1 MSGPHPDVTA
11 WLAALEGGERAAAD
25 ALFPLVYAQ
34 LREIARG
41 RLAGERSNH
50 TLTPTALVHEAY
62 LRLVGS
68 ATPRYAGTRHFL
80 AIAAIAMRRIL
91 IDHARGVLRDKRG
104 GGQFAVTLPDD
115 LPGETL
121 DPAGLIE
128 LDAALERLAAHDA
141 EMARVVELR
150 YFGGLTVEETAE
162 ALDLAPR
169 TVNRH
174 WTAARAWLRRELG
187 GT

>member
-11 WLAALEGGERAAAD
+11 WLAALEGGERSAAD
-25 ALFPLVYAQ
+25 ALFPLVYAE

-91 IDHARGVLRDKRG
+91 IDHARGV
-104 GGQFAVTLPDD
+104 
-115 LPGETL
+115 
-121 DPAGLIE
+121 
-128 LDAALERLAAHDA
+128 
-141 EMARVVELR
+141 
-150 YFGGLTVEETAE
+150 
-162 ALDLAPR
+162 
-169 TVNRH
+169 
-174 WTAARAWLRRELG
+174 
-187 GT
+187 